1 MDNTGRMPNIQNF
14 DKIDNLISVIAK
26 LLVQFAEVK
35 GSLEGKCESEVVVK
49 LESRV
54 MALESRADKSESV
67 IEQFGTLGSKVE
79 GILKHM
85 QDDSVKDCVERV
97 LDTKTREDKEEE
109 EERSKRK
116 CNIVMFNVAESTE
129 QDVSERQEYDIVSV
143 TEVLNEL
150 DVESSVANP
159 VRLGPKKDNS
169 SWPRPLRVT
178 VKDEETKME
187 NIEAG
192 KKLDSLQEGET
203 QDCLPEEGHDT
214 NGEATGCRTEEEPE
228 R

>member
-1 MDNTGRMPNIQNF
+1 MDNTGRMPNIQNS
-14 DKIDNLISVIAK
+14 DKIDNLISVIEK

-54 MALESRADKSESV
+54 MALESRADKFESV
-67 IEQFGTLGSKVE
+67 IEEQFGTLCSKVE

-116 CNIVMFNVAESTE
+116 CNIVLFNVAESTE
-129 QDVSERQEYDIVSV
+129 QDVSDWQ
-143 TEVLNEL
+143 
-150 DVESSVANP
+150 
-159 VRLGPKKDNS
+159 
-169 SWPRPLRVT
+169 
-178 VKDEETKME
+178 
-187 NIEAG
+187 
-192 KKLDSLQEGET
+192 
-203 QDCLPEEGHDT
+203 
-214 NGEATGCRTEEEPE
+214 
-228 R
+228 

>member
-1 MDNTGRMPNIQNF
+1 MYNTGRMPNIQNS
-14 DKIDNLISVIAK
+14 DKIDNLISVIEN
-26 LLVQFAEVK
+26 LQVQFAEIK
-35 GSLEGKCESEVVVK
+35 SSFEGKCESEVVVK

-67 IEQFGTLGSKVE
+67 IEEQFGTLSSRVE

-85 QDDSVKDCVERV
+85 QDDSVKDCVERM
-97 LDTKTREDKEEE
+97 LDTKTREDKEEK

-116 CNIVMFNVAESTE
+116 CKIVLFNVAESTE

-150 DVESSVANP
+150 DAESSIANP
-159 VRLGPKKDNS
+159 VRLGPKIDNS

-178 VKDEETKME
+178 VKDEETKWKILKQAKNLTHSRE
-187 NIEAG
+187 E
-192 KKLDSLQEGET
+192 KLLSLI
-203 QDCLPEEGHDT
+203 HI
-214 NGEATGCRTEEEPE
+214 
-228 R
+228 

>member
-1 MDNTGRMPNIQNF
+1 
-14 DKIDNLISVIAK
+14 
-26 LLVQFAEVK
+26 
-35 GSLEGKCESEVVVK
+35 
-49 LESRV
+49 
-54 MALESRADKSESV
+54 MALESRADKSERV
-67 IEQFGTLGSKVE
+67 IEEQFGTLSSKVE

-150 DVESSVANP
+150 DVVIGSESS
-159 VRLGPKKDNS
+159 S
-169 SWPRPLRVT
+169 SG
-178 VKDEETKME
+178 TK
-187 NIEAG
+187 
-192 KKLDSLQEGET
+192 EG
-203 QDCLPEEGHDT
+203 QQ
-214 NGEATGCRTEEEPE
+214 
-228 R
+228 